1 MNTDRINFSSS
12 LAIVC
17 PMANEG
23 EAAVAFVD
31 AVLAQCEH
39 LREKTFIAILDRAT
53 TDNTLEILNEHARTT
68 PELKVIWAPENKGVV
83 DAYVRGYREAL
94 ALEADWILEI
104 DAGFSHRPEDI
115 PTLFSKMQEGYD
127 CVFGSRFC
135 PGGSIRDSSKKR
147 YWLSW
152 GGTALT
158 NLLLGTKLHDMTS
171 GFQLFKREALQEI
184 LDRGIESRGPFFQTE
199 MKTYARR
206 MRVAEVPIHY
216 RGASH
221 GVGSKQINDAFKNLL
236 RLFNLRLAGRV

>member
-1 MNTDRINFSSS
+1 MATKLDFSSS
-12 LAIVC
+12 IAVVC

-23 EAAVAFVD
+23 DAAVAFVD
-31 AVLAQCEH
+31 AVLAQCRH
-39 LREKTFIAILDRAT
+39 FREKTFIAVLDRAT
-53 TDNTLEILNEHARTT
+53 TDNTLEILRQHATTT
-68 PELKVIWAPENKGVV
+68 PELQVVWAPENRGVV

-94 ALEADWILEI
+94 ATTADWILEI
-104 DAGFSHRPEDI
+104 DAGFSHRPEDM
-115 PTLFSKMQEGYD
+115 PTLFSKMREGYD

-135 PGGSIRDSSKKR
+135 PGGSIRASSKKR

-171 GFQLFKREALQEI
+171 GFQLFKREALQAI

-206 MRVAEVPIHY
+206 MKVAEVPIHY
-216 RGASH
+216 RAASH
-221 GVGSKQINDAFKNLL
+221 AIGGKQVNDALKNLL
-236 RLFNLRLAGRV
+236 RLFNMRLAGRV